1 MAKHYLRVEAV
12 NISNFVYD
20 TQDLSTIRGGG
31 LLLLDAIERVR
42 AEVQTPALTPITT
55 GASSG
60 FFEFD
65 AADLQEATDV
75 RGKVVSFLTSDESL
89 KHATFVV
96 DVLAAG
102 GEEQF
107 GADRERLL
115 ALNRWGQMQS
125 PMVAIPRRNK
135 DGGVG
140 VCRVDRVRPATDTT
154 LGPGAVKMA
163 VSESVRVRREY
174 GQEQKQ
180 TFYNRQTGVQQT
192 REFSHDLDELTSD
205 EKKGN
210 LNHKMAV
217 IYLDGNRFGQLQA
230 GLCRTASKQNK
241 FDQELKEYRRTFLRS
256 LLGLMGDDQN
266 WLSTRGRY
274 RLETL
279 LWGGDEMLFVVP
291 AWKGWRT
298 LEFFFEF
305 SKDWKFDG
313 HPLHHAGGVVF
324 CHHNAPIHRITNLAH
339 DLAELGKSKSREENL
354 FTYEVLES
362 FDHIGRDL
370 EKFCQER
377 TVQPLLPTETLDAR
391 SLIINGGG
399 MKGAVAGM
407 EMVREKL
414 PRRKLHALANNL
426 LTKAEAAPEAISEFL
441 IERQRKPRWRIKS
454 QSGPNCQ
461 GFLGSVDDYL
471 RWRACTWLHLSTL
484 WDYLV

>member
-125 PMVAIPRRNK
+125 PIVAIPRRNK

-140 VCRVDRVRPATDTT
+140 VCRVIGFALPLTQRWAGGSENGSKRV
-154 LGPGAVKMA
+154 G
-163 VSESVRVRREY
+163 ESSTRVWT
-174 GQEQKQ
+174 EQKQ

-313 HPLHHAGGVVF
+313 HPLHNAGGVVF
-324 CHHNAPIHRITNLAH
+324 CHHNTPIHWIQISRTISRSWESRKAERRISSPMRCSSLSIISGAT
-339 DLAELGKSKSREENL
+339 SR
-354 FTYEVLES
+354 S
-362 FDHIGRDL
+362 F
-370 EKFCQER
+370 
-377 TVQPLLPTETLDAR
+377 AR
-391 SLIINGGG
+391 SVLFNHYFRL
-399 MKGAVAGM
+399 KPWTPVA
-407 EMVREKL
+407 
-414 PRRKLHALANNL
+414 
-426 LTKAEAAPEAISEFL
+426 
-441 IERQRKPRWRIKS
+441 
-454 QSGPNCQ
+454 
-461 GFLGSVDDYL
+461 
-471 RWRACTWLHLSTL
+471 
-484 WDYLV
+484 